1 MGEFL
6 VDPKNQN
13 SPKPIQ
19 IHIKSTLGIVTCS
32 KSDLNGLLRTLHSL
46 LLALNSFDELVLV
59 LSDYNDEEINL
70 IKETSRPFNSKVLVT
85 ESEGIYAAMNMGAE
99 KLKTEF
105 VLFLNGGDELIN
117 GEALQNLVR
126 KIGNENWGYGSI
138 VITKIG
144 SSKSRK
150 YSFNRYSVWPHRL
163 GIKYVPHPA
172 TVIRRAIFSRLAGFD
187 VSLSVASDQGLMLSL
202 AQKWQPVIIRESISR
217 FYLGGESTRT
227 EIEINENFKLLS
239 NKIFG
244 PILSSRVVDNFIWSI
259 LKRLRLLF
267 KI

>member
-6 VDPKNQN
+6 LNPNNQN
-13 SPKPIQ
+13 SVKPKEN
-19 IHIKSTLGIVTCS
+19 HTKSTLGIVTCS

-46 LLALNSFDELVLV
+46 SLALNSFDELVLV
-59 LSDYNDEEINL
+59 LSDYKNKEINL
-70 IKETSRPFNSKVLVT
+70 IKEASRLFNSKVLVT
-85 ESEGIYAAMNMGAE
+85 ESEGIYSAMNAGAK

-105 VLFLNGGDELIN
+105 VLFLNGGDELLD

-126 KIGNENWGYGSI
+126 KIGNRNWGYGSI
-138 VITKIG
+138 VITKMG

-150 YSFNRYSVWPHRL
+150 YSFNRYSIWQHRL

-172 TVIRRAIFSRLAGFD
+172 TVIRGAIFSRMAGFD

-202 AQKWQPVIIRESISR
+202 ARKWQPVIIRESISR

-244 PILSSRVVDNFIWSI
+244 PILSSRVVDDFIWSI
-259 LKRLRLLF
+259 LKRLRILF